1 MKQGIYEQ
9 LINTITRQEISA
21 LDPDVYNIGTE
32 KLDAE
37 EARKLLSTYLA
48 AVTRR
53 ALKIVREQ
61 TEDKTAVLAQIR
73 TCNEIIAT
81 LKGTLGEEEY
91 NELQL
96 DEQGEVLTH
105 VYSKLNSIRAVR
117 DTKIVS
123 QDTPSS
129 QSSLFTGAKS
139 ETSMLLE
146 LQKVIVTADRID
158 WLVSSKREKHSI
170 LALNMHYC
178 AT

>member
-37 EARKLLSTYLA
+37 EACKLLSTYLA

-96 DEQGEVLTH
+96 DEQGEVLSH
-105 VYSKLNSIRAVR
+105 V
-117 DTKIVS
+117 
-123 QDTPSS
+123 
-129 QSSLFTGAKS
+129 
-139 ETSMLLE
+139 
-146 LQKVIVTADRID
+146 LQ
-158 WLVSSKREKHSI
+158 
-170 LALNMHYC
+170 
-178 AT
+178 

>member
-48 AVTRR
+48 EVTRR

-81 LKGTLGEEEY
+81 LKGTLGEEY

-96 DEQGEVLTH
+96 DEQVEVLTY
-105 VYSKLNSIRAVR
+105 VL
-117 DTKIVS
+117 
-123 QDTPSS
+123 
-129 QSSLFTGAKS
+129 
-139 ETSMLLE
+139 
-146 LQKVIVTADRID
+146 
-158 WLVSSKREKHSI
+158 
-170 LALNMHYC
+170 
-178 AT
+178 

>member
-9 LINTITRQEISA
+9 LINTITRQEISE
-21 LDPDVYNIGTE
+21 LDPDVYHIGTE

-96 DEQGEVLTH
+96 DEQG
-105 VYSKLNSIRAVR
+105 K
-117 DTKIVS
+117 
-123 QDTPSS
+123 
-129 QSSLFTGAKS
+129 
-139 ETSMLLE
+139 
-146 LQKVIVTADRID
+146 
-158 WLVSSKREKHSI
+158 
-170 LALNMHYC
+170 C
-178 AT
+178 

>member
-21 LDPDVYNIGTE
+21 LDPDVYHIGTE

-61 TEDKTAVLAQIR
+61 TEDKMAVLEQIR

-81 LKGTLGEEEY
+81 LKDTLG
-91 NELQL
+91 
-96 DEQGEVLTH
+96 
-105 VYSKLNSIRAVR
+105 KRSI
-117 DTKIVS
+117 TICNWMS
-123 QDTPSS
+123 
-129 QSSLFTGAKS
+129 
-139 ETSMLLE
+139 
-146 LQKVIVTADRID
+146 
-158 WLVSSKREKHSI
+158 RER
-170 LALNMHYC
+170 C
-178 AT
+178 

>member
-32 KLDAE
+32 KLNAE

-96 DEQGEVLTH
+96 DEQGEVLTY
-105 VYSKLNSIRAVR
+105 VL
-117 DTKIVS
+117 
-123 QDTPSS
+123 
-129 QSSLFTGAKS
+129 
-139 ETSMLLE
+139 
-146 LQKVIVTADRID
+146 
-158 WLVSSKREKHSI
+158 
-170 LALNMHYC
+170 
-178 AT
+178 